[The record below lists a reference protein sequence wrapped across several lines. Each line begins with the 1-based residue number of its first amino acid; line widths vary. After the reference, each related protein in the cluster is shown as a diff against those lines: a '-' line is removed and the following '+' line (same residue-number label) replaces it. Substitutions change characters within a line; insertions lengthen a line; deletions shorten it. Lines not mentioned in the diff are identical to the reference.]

1 MGRVVRATGDSWL
14 LEIAGYSTPD
24 YIHKKLA
31 ALRRANLPK
40 LIVAI
45 DEERA
50 CTDEALGLDAQLVRF
65 RRKLDPKAVLAII
78 DPTAAKAVVSG
89 TRKRPGPKAPSEQ
102 LPSDTVVP
110 PGP

>member
-1 MGRVVRATGDSWL
+1 M
-14 LEIAGYSTPD
+14 LEIAGYWTPD

-65 RRKLDPKAVLAII
+65 RRKLDPKAVLSII
-78 DPTAAKAVVSG
+78 DPTAAKALPPEVKR
-89 TRKRPGPKAPSEQ
+89 TRKRLGPKAPSE
-102 LPSDTVVP
+102 LPPGDTVP
-110 PGP
+110 PPDH